1 MIDRYC
7 RPEMTAVWDEAAKFG
22 AWLEVELAVAAAW
35 AELGVLPADEVA
47 QILVAELTVRPERI
61 QEIEATVD
69 HDLIA
74 FVQSITEQLGDEGR
88 HLHFGV
94 TSYDIED
101 TALGMRLRDSLML
114 VREGVVELRET
125 IRERAR
131 EHRATVMMGRTHG
144 VHAEPITLALKLCV
158 WIDDLDRSLER
169 IDQAML
175 RAAVGKISG
184 AVGTYANVEPRV
196 EQLVCDRLGLKP
208 ARISTQIVSR
218 DRQAEVISILAL
230 LAGQLE
236 RMATEVRNLA
246 RTEILELSEP
256 FRAGQKGSSA
266 MPHKRN
272 PWRCETVS
280 GLARVVRGYLV
291 PAFENILTWH
301 ERDLANSSV
310 ERVILPDAF
319 LLVDWMLHRFR
330 GIVSG
335 MVVNTEAMQ
344 RNLDLTQGVIHSQQ
358 VRLALTEAGLG
369 YEQSYEIAQKYA
381 LQAWNERRPYRALLE
396 ADPVVAAT
404 LTSEQLDACFD
415 PSRHLKHLSEVY
427 ERFGLQGARPTA
439 VRLRLR

>member
-1 MIDRYC
+1 MIERYC
-7 RPEMTAVWDEAAKFG
+7 RPEMTALWDEHAKFT

-35 AELGVLPADEVA
+35 AEMGVLPADEVA
-47 QILVAELTVRPERI
+47 RI
-61 QEIEATVD
+61 EAQSIRIDPDRIREIEATVD

-74 FVQSITEQLGDEGR
+74 FVQSVTEQLGDEGR
-88 HLHFGV
+88 HVHFGV

-101 TALGMRLRDSLML
+101 TALGMRLRDALKL
-114 VREGVVELRET
+114 IREGTVELREA
-125 IRERAR
+125 IRAR
-131 EHRATVMMGRTHG
+131 AGEHKSTVMMGRTHG
-144 VHAEPITLALKLCV
+144 IHAEPITLALKLCV

-169 IDQAML
+169 IDQAVP
-175 RAAVGKISG
+175 RVAVGKISG
-184 AVGTYANVEPRV
+184 AVGTYANVDPRV
-196 EQLVCDRLGLKP
+196 EQLVCARLGLQP
-208 ARISTQIVSR
+208 ARIATQIVSR
-218 DRQAEVISILAL
+218 DRQAEVVSLLAL
-230 LAGQLE
+230 IAGQLE

-246 RTEILELSEP
+246 RTEIFELSEP

-280 GLARVVRGYLV
+280 GLARVVRGMLV

-330 GIVSG
+330 GIVAG

-369 YEQSYEIAQKYA
+369 YEQAYDLAQKYA

-396 ADPVVAAT
+396 ADPTVSAT
-404 LTSEQLDACFD
+404 LTPEQLDACFD
-415 PSRHLKHLSEVY
+415 PSRHLLHLDEVY
-427 ERFGLQGARPTA
+427 ARFGL
-439 VRLRLR
+439 